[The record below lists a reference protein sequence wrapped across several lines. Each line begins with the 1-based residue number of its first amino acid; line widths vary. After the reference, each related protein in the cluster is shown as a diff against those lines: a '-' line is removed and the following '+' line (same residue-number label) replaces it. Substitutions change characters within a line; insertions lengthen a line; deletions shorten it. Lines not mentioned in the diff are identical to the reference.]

1 MDAYVSYGD
10 VSCEK
15 FVTCENRNTPEMDG
29 STQDGSIG

>member
-1 MDAYVSYGD
+1 VDAYVSYRD

-29 STQDGSIG
+29 TQDGSIG